1 MKNIFL
7 DKGGINMI
15 QNDWRKSVVY
25 QIYPK
30 SFNDTT
36 GDGKGDLNG
45 IIEKLDY
52 IKYLGVDY
60 IWLTPIYESPMNDNG
75 YDISDYFKINEEFGT
90 LDDFKKLIYEAHR
103 RDLKVMLDIVINHTS
118 TEHHWF
124 KEAIHSKDNPYR
136 DFYFFKSSA
145 DGPPTNW
152 QSKFGGNA
160 WEYDEKSD
168 EYYLHLFDVTQ
179 ADLNWDNEKVRQA
192 LYEMVNYWIQFGVD
206 GFRFDVINL
215 ISKDEFKNSEAIGKE
230 FYTDGPRVHQYLHE
244 LNRHTFGN
252 RNMMTVGEMSS
263 TTIDNCIKYTRPER
277 QELNSVFNFH
287 HLKVDYK
294 DGEKWTNEKYDFLK
308 LKKILM
314 EWQVGIHN
322 GGGWNA
328 IFWCNHDQPRVVSR
342 FGDDTNEL
350 NRQASAKMLAI
361 ALHMLQGTPYIYQG
375 EEIGMTDPH
384 YTSIQ
389 KYRDI
394 ESLNAYTHLKEEGI
408 SEEEILTILS
418 QKSRDNSRTPIQW
431 NQNENAGFT
440 SGTPWIDLPNNIDAI
455 NVEDAISNKDSVLH
469 VYRQLIKLR
478 HHHDIITYGDIEPLY
493 MDHPQLFIYRRNYK
507 NDSWLIIANFSN
519 EAVRIPDDIDIVGD
533 IIIQSGTILD
543 NKISPYGAIVISK
556 SY

>member
-1 MKNIFL
+1 
-7 DKGGINMI
+7 MI

-36 GDGKGDLNG
+36 GNGKGDLNG

-361 ALHMLQGTPYIYQG
+361 VLHMLQGTPYIYQG

-389 KYRDI
+389 KYRDV

-408 SEEEILTILS
+408 PEEEILTILS

-440 SGTPWIDLPNNIDAI
+440 SGTPWIDLPKNIDTI

-519 EAVRIPDDIDIVGD
+519 EAVRIPDDLDIVGD
-533 IIIQSGTILD
+533 IIIQSGTIFD
-543 NKISPYGAIVISK
+543 NKISSYGAIVISK

>member
-1 MKNIFL
+1 
-7 DKGGINMI
+7 MI

-124 KEAIHSKDNPYR
+124 KEAIRSKDNPYR

-160 WEYDEKSD
+160 WKYDEKSD

-389 KYRDI
+389 KYRDV

-408 SEEEILTILS
+408 PEEEILTILS

-478 HHHDIITYGDIEPLY
+478 HHYDIITYGDIEPLY

-519 EAVRIPDDIDIVGD
+519 ETVRIPDDLDIVGD

>member
-1 MKNIFL
+1 
-7 DKGGINMI
+7 MI

-294 DGEKWTNEKYDFLK
+294 DGEKWTNEKYDYLK

-361 ALHMLQGTPYIYQG
+361 VLHILQGTPYIYQG

-389 KYRDI
+389 KYRDV

-408 SEEEILTILS
+408 PEEEILTILS

-440 SGTPWIDLPNNIDAI
+440 SGTPWIDLPKNIDTI

-519 EAVRIPDDIDIVGD
+519 EAVRIPDDLDIVGD
-533 IIIQSGTILD
+533 IIIQSGTIFD
-543 NKISPYGAIVISK
+543 NKISSYGAIVISK

>member
-1 MKNIFL
+1 
-7 DKGGINMI
+7 MI

-36 GDGKGDLNG
+36 GSGKGDLNG

-124 KEAIHSKDNPYR
+124 KEAIRSKDNPYR

-160 WEYDEKSD
+160 WKYDEKSD

-389 KYRDI
+389 KYRDV

-478 HHHDIITYGDIEPLY
+478 HHYDIITYGDIEPLY

-519 EAVRIPDDIDIVGD
+519 ETVRIPDDLDIVGD

>member
-1 MKNIFL
+1 
-7 DKGGINMI
+7 MI

-36 GDGKGDLNG
+36 GNGKGDLNG

-124 KEAIHSKDNPYR
+124 KEAIRSKDNPYR

-160 WEYDEKSD
+160 WKYDEKSD

-263 TTIDNCIKYTRPER
+263 TTIDNCIKYTRLER

-389 KYRDI
+389 KYRDV

-408 SEEEILTILS
+408 PEEEILTILS

-478 HHHDIITYGDIEPLY
+478 HHYDIITYGDIEPLY

-533 IIIQSGTILD
+533 IIIQSGKILD

>member
-1 MKNIFL
+1 
-7 DKGGINMI
+7 MI

-36 GDGKGDLNG
+36 GNGKGDLNG

-124 KEAIHSKDNPYR
+124 KEAIRSKDNPYR

-160 WEYDEKSD
+160 WKYDEKSD

-215 ISKDEFKNSEAIGKE
+215 ISKDEFKNSEAIGKK

-389 KYRDI
+389 KYRDV

-408 SEEEILTILS
+408 PEEEILTILS

-478 HHHDIITYGDIEPLY
+478 HHYDIITYGDIEPLY

-519 EAVRIPDDIDIVGD
+519 ETVRIPDDLDIVGD

>member
-1 MKNIFL
+1 
-7 DKGGINMI
+7 MI

-36 GDGKGDLNG
+36 GNGKGDLNG

-124 KEAIHSKDNPYR
+124 KEAIRSKDNPYR

-263 TTIDNCIKYTRPER
+263 TTIDNCIKYTLPER

-361 ALHMLQGTPYIYQG
+361 VLHMLQGTPYIYQG

-389 KYRDI
+389 KYRDV

-440 SGTPWIDLPNNIDAI
+440 SGTPWIDLPNNTDAI
-455 NVEDAISNKDSVLH
+455 NVEDAINNKDSVLH

-533 IIIQSGTILD
+533 IIIQSGKILD

>member
-1 MKNIFL
+1 
-7 DKGGINMI
+7 MI
-15 QNDWRKSVVY
+15 QNNWRKSVVY

-192 LYEMVNYWIQFGVD
+192 LYEIVNYWIQFGVD

-361 ALHMLQGTPYIYQG
+361 VLHMLQGTPYIYQG

-389 KYRDI
+389 KYRDV

-519 EAVRIPDDIDIVGD
+519 ETVRIPDDLDIVGD
-533 IIIQSGTILD
+533 IIIQSGTIFD
-543 NKISPYGAIVISK
+543 NKISSYGAIVISK

>member
-1 MKNIFL
+1 
-7 DKGGINMI
+7 MI

-36 GDGKGDLNG
+36 GNGKGDLNG

-124 KEAIHSKDNPYR
+124 KEAIRSKDNPYR

-160 WEYDEKSD
+160 WKYDEKSD

-361 ALHMLQGTPYIYQG
+361 VLHMLQGTPYIYQG

-389 KYRDI
+389 KYRDV

-408 SEEEILTILS
+408 PEEEILTILS

-478 HHHDIITYGDIEPLY
+478 HHYDIITYGDIEPLY

-519 EAVRIPDDIDIVGD
+519 EAVRIPDDLDIVGD
-533 IIIQSGTILD
+533 IIIQSGTIFD
-543 NKISPYGAIVISK
+543 NKISSYGAIVISK

>member
-1 MKNIFL
+1 
-7 DKGGINMI
+7 MI

-36 GDGKGDLNG
+36 GNGKGDLNG

-124 KEAIHSKDNPYR
+124 KEAIRSKDNPYR

-160 WEYDEKSD
+160 WKYDEKSD

-389 KYRDI
+389 KYRDV

-408 SEEEILTILS
+408 PEEEILTILS

-478 HHHDIITYGDIEPLY
+478 HHYDIITYGDIEPLY
-493 MDHPQLFIYRRNYK
+493 MDHLQLFIYRRNYK

-519 EAVRIPDDIDIVGD
+519 ETVRIPDDLDIVGD

>member
-1 MKNIFL
+1 
-7 DKGGINMI
+7 MI

-36 GDGKGDLNG
+36 GNGKGDLNG

-124 KEAIHSKDNPYR
+124 KEAIRSKDNPYR

-160 WEYDEKSD
+160 WKYDEKSD

-389 KYRDI
+389 KYRDV
-394 ESLNAYTHLKEEGI
+394 ESLNAYTHLKDEGI
-408 SEEEILTILS
+408 PEEEILTILS

-478 HHHDIITYGDIEPLY
+478 HHYDIITYGDIEPLY

-519 EAVRIPDDIDIVGD
+519 ETVRIPDDLDIVGD